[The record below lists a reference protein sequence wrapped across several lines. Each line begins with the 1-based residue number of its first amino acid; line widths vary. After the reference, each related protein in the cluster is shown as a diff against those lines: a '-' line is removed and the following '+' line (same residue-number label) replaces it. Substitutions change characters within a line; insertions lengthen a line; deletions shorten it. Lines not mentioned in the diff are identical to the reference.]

1 MKTAENAEFKTDY
14 KHYYAIA
21 IRLVSLL
28 AVAIHLVVN
37 KEDTF
42 SHMLG
47 AVSLGMFWQQS
58 MFIGHDA
65 GHCGDPQQEIGHRH
79 RVAHWEHV

>member
-42 SHMLG
+42 SHMLSH
-47 AVSLGMFWQQS
+47 AMIT
-58 MFIGHDA
+58 MA
-65 GHCGDPQQEIGHRH
+65 KP
-79 RVAHWEHV
+79 